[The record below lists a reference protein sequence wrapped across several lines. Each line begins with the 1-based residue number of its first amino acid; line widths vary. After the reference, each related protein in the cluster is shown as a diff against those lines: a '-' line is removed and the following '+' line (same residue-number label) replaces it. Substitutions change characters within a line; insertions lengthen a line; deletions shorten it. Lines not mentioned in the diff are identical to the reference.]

1 MRYFFRVEYDGTAY
15 GGWQCQPH
23 VPSIQETIG
32 KAFSVITRASCTIT
46 GAGRTDAG
54 VHARGQGAHIDLP
67 GTINLQACQHS
78 VNAVL
83 PRDIGIY
90 HMQEV
95 PDSFH
100 ARYSAMSRR
109 YRYTL
114 TQRKQP
120 LLNNRTWFLHHRI
133 DWDRV
138 REAIPYL
145 MGQHDFSAFCASGS
159 CTKTNICTIHHAAL
173 ESGSDCWYFDIEAN
187 RFIYKMV
194 RNITGT
200 LIDIGRGRINRSM
213 DDILKS
219 KNRLCGGDTA
229 PACGLVLEHVGYPPF
244 IIG

>member
-15 GGWQCQPH
+15 GGWQCQPNA
-23 VPSIQETIG
+23 PSIQESLAR
-32 KAFSVITRASCTIT
+32 AFSIITRQTCTIT

-54 VHARGQGAHIDLP
+54 VHASGQGAHIDIP
-67 GTINLQACQHS
+67 GTITPSACEHS

-83 PRDIGIY
+83 PRDIAIY
-90 HMQEV
+90 HMQQV

-100 ARYSAMSRR
+100 ARYSALSRR
-109 YRYTL
+109 YRYTI

-120 LLNNRTWFLHHRI
+120 LLNNHTWFLYHRV

-138 REAIPYL
+138 RKAIL
-145 MGQHDFSAFCASGS
+145 FLTGEHDFSAFCASGS
-159 CTKTNICTIHHAAL
+159 CTKTNICTVKHAAL
-173 ESGSDCWYFDIEAN
+173 ESGDDCWYFDIEAN

-213 DDILKS
+213 DDILQS

-229 PACGLVLEHVGYPPF
+229 PAGGLVLEHVGYPPF